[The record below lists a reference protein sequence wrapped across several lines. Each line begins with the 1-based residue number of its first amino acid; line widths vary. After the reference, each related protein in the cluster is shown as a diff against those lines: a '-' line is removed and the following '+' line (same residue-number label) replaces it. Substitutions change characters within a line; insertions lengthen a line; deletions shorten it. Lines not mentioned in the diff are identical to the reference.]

1 MRQYIAEL
9 NQLVPGLNL
18 AYDEQTD
25 SLTKSSDA
33 IQEYLDNKQK
43 EIELQAEEEH
53 ALELMK
59 KTL

>member
-25 SLTKSSDA
+25 SLTKNSDA

-53 ALELMK
+53 ALELI